1 MYRVVG
7 RDRVGEDEVRPYRE
21 KSLNPSPEPGDKNGY
36 ERAGAVDDFWDVW
49 DLGGAG
55 PLLFLLAAEE
65 KAEHIIA
72 EAEAKAAAIEK
83 GALERAAE
91 EGRQEAK
98 QECLPSVI
106 GLANAAQALIVLEEQ
121 LISRYTPDIVRLA
134 LDIAEKVIGKAV
146 AADPE
151 IVAGVLDRA
160 RHEVLH
166 ARQLRIWLNPA
177 DLNVIRDIRPDLI
190 RSGDEPGRTIE
201 ITASADIERGGCR
214 VETEMGTID
223 ATIPTQIQ
231 ELSRQLLDEDLTDP
245 DRAPRV
251 AGDELG

>member
-1 MYRVVG
+1 V
-7 RDRVGEDEVRPYRE
+7 DEIRPYRE
-21 KSLNPSPEPGDKNGY
+21 KSLNPSSDQGETNGHERGAPVGDSWH
-36 ERAGAVDDFWDVW
+36 AC
-49 DLGGAG
+49 DLEAAL

-72 EAEAKAAAIEK
+72 KAEAAAVAIEK

-146 AADPE
+146 AEDPE

-160 RHEVLH
+160 RREVLH
-166 ARQLRIWLNPA
+166 AKQLRIWLNPA
-177 DLNVIRDIRPDLI
+177 DLGLIREIRPDLI

-201 ITASADIERGGCR
+201 IAASADIDRGGCR

-223 ATIPTQIQ
+223 ATIPTQVQ
-231 ELSRQLLDEDLTDP
+231 ELRRQLLDEDLP
-245 DRAPRV
+245 DLGRAP
-251 AGDELG
+251 GESGNELG